1 MDSRSTE
8 TLDGEAGRPDRKD
21 PFAIIRAAAAFV
33 LEDAPP
39 GGVFTG
45 PPPAPESEIT
55 VVAER
60 SQTGE
65 PPLPAVEQPGSRP
78 PKQATPMAHR
88 MMVLALVPFLAIA
101 IGGLVMI
108 TTSSSDRQP
117 ARPSRVVAEAVPTTA
132 TPSSSP
138 EPAAAPPASTGTTVS
153 PSVAAP
159 VTPAYR
165 APRTTST
172 TGVMSTVPVTAT
184 STPEATTTTV
194 EQTPTTE
201 APATEPS
208 SPPSPEPS
216 SPPTTEPSPTTSTT
230 GAPPKLEPV
239 E

>member
-1 MDSRSTE
+1 MTSRSTG
-8 TLDGEAGRPDRKD
+8 TLDGDGGRSAPKD
-21 PFAIIRAAAAFV
+21 PFSIIRAAAAFV

-45 PPPAPESEIT
+45 PPPSPEAEIN

-60 SQTGE
+60 SPTFE
-65 PPLPAVEQPGSRP
+65 PPPPVVEQPGPRRP
-78 PKQATPMAHR
+78 EQPTPMAHR

-108 TTSSSDRQP
+108 TTSSDRQP

-138 EPAAAPPASTGTTVS
+138 GPAAAPPASAGTTVA
-153 PSVAAP
+153 PSVATPVAP
-159 VTPAYR
+159 VYR
-165 APRTTST
+165 APRATAT
-172 TGVMSTVPVTAT
+172 TGVTSTVPVTAT
-184 STPEATTTTV
+184 SAPEDTTTTTATTV

-208 SPPSPEPS
+208 PEPS
-216 SPPTTEPSPTTSTT
+216 SPPTTEPAPTTTTT
-230 GAPPKLEPV
+230 GAPPSLEPV